1 MKPPEVK
8 RALEIVED
16 ALELG
21 GRELELYLD
30 SVCGE
35 DSPLR
40 REVLSYL
47 EYDTRTVMTAGVN
60 SGSASAIPS
69 TTTAESRYDL
79 GDEIARGGMGIVLRA
94 FDNNLRRDRDHVGSN
109 HDVGSDNDDIVNDDD
124 HNDSSRDRTHDQRSP
139 G

>member
-35 DSPLR
+35 NSSLR

-47 EYDTRTVMTAGVN
+47 DYDTQTVFATQLNG
-60 SGSASAIPS
+60 GSAPAIPS
-69 TTTAESRYDL
+69 STTNESRYDL
-79 GDEIARGGMGIVLRA
+79 GDEIARGGMGVVLRA
-94 FDNNLRRDRDHVGSN
+94 FDNNLRRDVAVKVYSTWPIERLV
-109 HDVGSDNDDIVNDDD
+109 VL
-124 HNDSSRDRTHDQRSP
+124 
-139 G
+139 